1 MSAPSWALFMKNG
14 ERVGQC
20 FINCG
25 WFQDDVRTLRQ
36 IIRYTETPECPIDFD
51 IVIAYGVTYSNDLEF
66 ELLKAEELDIKSTQI
81 AAIKR
86 QQNWDKGNQAI
97 FDRLTVVPR
106 FVPKLIAEEIC
117 GVQPMTGHTSK
128 IYTLKVDNDVV
139 SC

>member
-14 ERVGQC
+14 DCVGHC

-51 IVIAYGVTYSNDLEF
+51 SVIAYGVVYSDDLEF
-66 ELLKAEELDIKSTQI
+66 ELLKAEETEIKSKQI
-81 AAIKR
+81 SAIKR
-86 QQNWDKGNQAI
+86 QQYWDKGNQVI
-97 FDRLTVVPR
+97 FNRLSVSPR
-106 FVPKLIAEEIC
+106 LAPKLIADEIC
-117 GVQPMTGHTSK
+117 GVQPMSEHTSK
-128 IYTLKVDNDVV
+128 IYTLRVDTDVV